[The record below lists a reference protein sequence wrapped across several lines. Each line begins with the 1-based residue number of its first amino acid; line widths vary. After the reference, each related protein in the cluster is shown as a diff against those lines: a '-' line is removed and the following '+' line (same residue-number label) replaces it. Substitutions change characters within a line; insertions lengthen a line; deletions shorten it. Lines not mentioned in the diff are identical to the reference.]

1 MALIN
6 DRLLSE
12 LQFWLRI
19 MKEHSFFLRLG
30 FPCNE
35 TQLIQMAQNF
45 ETRFAQ
51 LEEKSLCLKPNN
63 DVDALANE
71 SLTAVLE
78 LIQFKT
84 LVLDRIIEC
93 NLGGSNL
100 PLLVDHIRREAI
112 RFAINI
118 VRLRRGE
125 LMTPT
130 EELINDEVFWL
141 RIMADHSK
149 FIVHLLDPSERKFI
163 GQAQMFSDTFDSLR
177 CQAED
182 FESILEITPRPIPS
196 LLRFSGDVI
205 DAGTDICNF
214 KAAATQLLINCEVLS
229 IIPPLLGDHVRREA
243 ERFILDV
250 ERDLNII
257 RQGAKPIP
265 GPCPVPTPVPSPGP
279 CPGPSPGPSPA
290 PCPGPCPTPCPPCP
304 KPYCPTAPCISI
316 EPINTNDEKANTTEI
331 KTIDAKFAAPLQPIY
346 RPKKNFIAENS
357 SQIKINF
364 KS

>member
-1 MALIN
+1 MIMAPIN

-30 FPCNE
+30 LPCNE

-45 ETRFAQ
+45 ETRFTQ

-63 DVDALANE
+63 DVDPLANE
-71 SLTAVLE
+71 ALTAVLE

-205 DAGTDICNF
+205 DAGTDIRNF
-214 KAAATQLLINCEVLS
+214 KVAATQLLSKCEILS
-229 IIPPLLGDHVRREA
+229 LIPPLLGDHIRREA
-243 ERFILDV
+243 ERFIQDV
-250 ERDLNII
+250 EHDLKLIK
-257 RQGAKPIP
+257 QGKPM
-265 GPCPVPTPVPSPGP
+265 PS
-279 CPGPSPGPSPA
+279 
-290 PCPGPCPTPCPPCP
+290 PCP
-304 KPYCPTAPCISI
+304 KPYPDPSPIPSPSPCPTPRPPCPTPHYPTTPCISI
-316 EPINTNDEKANTTEI
+316 EPINTGQEKIHTTDV
-331 KTIDAKFAAPLQPIY
+331 KTIDAEFAAPLQPLY
-346 RPKKNFIAENS
+346 RPKKNFMTENT
-357 SQIKINF
+357 SQIKVNF